1 MSAEHDRN
9 LWLDMARGLSA
20 LAVCL
25 GHLRNALLVD
35 FGALEH
41 PGILVKAFYIMT
53 GLGHQSV
60 MVFFVLSGYFVG
72 GGILRSG
79 SKFIW
84 SSYLSSRLTRL
95 WVVLIPCLVLTWFI
109 DQMVNSYVPGVL
121 SGENFD
127 IWHSGPKPGEYSAS
141 LHTFLANVF
150 FLQTI
155 ASPVFGSN
163 GPLWSLANEFWYYIL
178 FPLLVFSIGI
188 AGSGKILWR
197 SLAFILA
204 LVLAWWLPEDVLYGF
219 LIWMM
224 GVAVY
229 LLRPWLSSLRSRAVN
244 FVALSGLLLF
254 CLSLGYSKSTKLLE
268 YMAIDPDLLVGFS
281 FSVLCLA
288 LTYRPFPA
296 IRYRVTARLS
306 LSLSE
311 MSYSLYVFH
320 FPIVVFIASI
330 AYKSQKLIPDG
341 LALTQ
346 FMAWSSVLIGV
357 GFTVY
362 WLFEARTYLVRT
374 VVRRWITKSGALSP

>member
-1 MSAEHDRN
+1 MSAERDRN

-41 PGILVKAFYIMT
+41 PGILVKAFYTMT

-72 GGILRSG
+72 GGILRSR

-109 DQMVNSYVPGVL
+109 DQTVNRYVPGVL

-127 IWHSGPKPGEYSAS
+127 IWHSGPKPGEYSTS

-155 ASPVFGSN
+155 ESPVFGSN

-178 FPLLVFSIGI
+178 FPLVVFSTGI

-197 SLAFILA
+197 SLAFVLA
-204 LVLAWWLPEDVLYGF
+204 LVLAWWLPEDLLYGF

-229 LLRPWLSSLRSRAVN
+229 LLQPWLRSLRSPAAI
-244 FVALSGLLLF
+244 FAAMSGLLLF
-254 CLSLGYSKSTKLLE
+254 CLSLGYSKSAKLIE
-268 YMAIDPDLLVGFS
+268 YIAIDPDFLVGLS

-296 IRYRVTARLS
+296 IRYRVIARLS

-320 FPIVVFIASI
+320 FPIVVLIASI
-330 AYKSQKLIPDG
+330 AYQSQKLIPDG

-346 FMAWSSVLIGV
+346 FMAWSSVLIGL
-357 GFTVY
+357 GFMVY
-362 WLFEARTYLVRT
+362 WLFEARTYWVRT
-374 VVRRWITKSGALSP
+374 VVRSWINQSGKLSP